1 MMQSKRKYY
10 RHYSIG
16 MVVASVVAL
25 VGTLVANRLLLH
37 ISIVDKACIYGI
49 TAIIG
54 AYVLAYL
61 FIIIK
66 NGGIKKYI
74 EYSSIQKEIEDSL
87 IAIGA
92 YNKHDGKVYADT
104 PKIRIKNGEIR
115 IMLNNL
121 KFRETIES
129 HMASFS
135 TALPERYIVDDY
147 YLTPNEA
154 ELIIKYEDQ
163 KSYKPEKYTLNE
175 YKKLVN
181 SMGNFDIYV
190 DKKHII
196 NLNTYPH
203 WLISGQSG
211 SGKSYLVQEMLIQA
225 IYKGFDVTVLDL
237 KRSYGL
243 YRQHIKYAYEPKEI
257 VSTLQDLE
265 TEMKDRLKALQP
277 ELDKTPNVLAVDVGY
292 TPKLIIVEEYI
303 SLLSSLDK
311 KDKEEVERIVRTIS
325 VLARQSSVH
334 LIIVL
339 QSAGTENIQATT
351 RSNLTKVLMGRA
363 QSNILTA
370 TFGTGVD
377 IPNQGVQMQRGEG
390 LIQLD
395 RITVLR
401 VPEIKDIDSFR

>member
-1 MMQSKRKYY
+1 
-10 RHYSIG
+10 
-16 MVVASVVAL
+16 
-25 VGTLVANRLLLH
+25 
-37 ISIVDKACIYGI
+37 
-49 TAIIG
+49 
-54 AYVLAYL
+54 
-61 FIIIK
+61 
-66 NGGIKKYI
+66 
-74 EYSSIQKEIEDSL
+74 
-87 IAIGA
+87 
-92 YNKHDGKVYADT
+92 
-104 PKIRIKNGEIR
+104 
-115 IMLNNL
+115 
-121 KFRETIES
+121 
-129 HMASFS
+129 
-135 TALPERYIVDDY
+135 
-147 YLTPNEA
+147 
-154 ELIIKYEDQ
+154 
-163 KSYKPEKYTLNE
+163 
-175 YKKLVN
+175 
-181 SMGNFDIYV
+181 MGNLDIYV

-243 YRQHIKYAYEPKEI
+243 YRQHIKYAYEPEEI
-257 VSTLQDLE
+257 ISTLQDLE

-277 ELDKTPNVLAVDVGY
+277 ELDKNPNVLAVDVGY

-311 KDKEEVERIVRTIS
+311 KDKEEVERIVRNIS
-325 VLARQSSVH
+325 VLARQRNIH

-370 TFGTGVD
+370 SFGTGVD

>member
-1 MMQSKRKYY
+1 MQSKRKYY

-16 MVVASVVAL
+16 MAVASVVAL
-25 VGTLVANRLLLH
+25 VGTLVANRLLLQH

-61 FIIIK
+61 FTIIK
-66 NGGIKKYI
+66 SGGIKKYI

-121 KFRETIES
+121 KIRETIES

-135 TALPERYIVDDY
+135 TALPQQYVVEDY
-147 YLTPNEA
+147 YISQDNA
-154 ELIIKYEDQ
+154 ELIIKYENL
-163 KSYKPEKYTLNE
+163 KAYKPEVYTLAE
-175 YKKLVN
+175 YRDRVT
-181 SMGNFDIYV
+181 SMGKLDLYFDR
-190 DKKHII
+190 KHIV

-211 SGKSYLVQEMLIQA
+211 SGKSYLVNQLLIQA
-225 IYKGFDVTVLDL
+225 IYKGFEVTVLDL

-243 YRQHIKYAYEPKEI
+243 YGKHIDYVYEIDGILDKLRA
-257 VSTLQDLE
+257 VE
-265 TEMKDRLKALQP
+265 TEMHNRLEKLQP
-277 ELDKTPNVLAVDVGY
+277 ELDKSPNVLAVDVGF
-292 TPKLIIVEEYI
+292 TPKIIVLEEYI
-303 SLLSSLDK
+303 SLQASLEK
-311 KDKEEVERIVRTIS
+311 KEKEELERIVKSIS
-325 VLARQSSVH
+325 VLARQSNIH
-334 LIIVL
+334 LFIVL
-339 QSAGTENIQATT
+339 QSAGTENISPTT
-351 RSNLTKVLMGRA
+351 RSNLTKVLMGQA
-363 QSNILTA
+363 QSNILMA
-370 TFGTGVD
+370 TFGNGVD
-377 IPNQGVQMQRGEG
+377 IPDRHMNRGEG

-395 RITVLR
+395 RITTLR
-401 VPEIKDIDSFR
+401 VPEIKDIDNFE

>member
-1 MMQSKRKYY
+1 MVMSKRKYY
-10 RHYSIG
+10 SHYSLGLI
-16 MVVASVVAL
+16 VASVLAL
-25 VGTLVANRLLLH
+25 VGTLVTNRLLLH

-74 EYSSIQKEIEDSL
+74 EHSSIQGEIEDSL

-121 KFRETIES
+121 KIRETIES

-135 TALPERYIVDDY
+135 TALPKRYIVDDY

-181 SMGNFDIYV
+181 SMGKLDIYF

-211 SGKSYLVQEMLIQA
+211 SGKSYLVNQLLIQA
-225 IYKGFDVTVLDL
+225 IYKGFEVTVLDL

-243 YRQHIKYAYEPKEI
+243 YGKHIDYVYEIDGILDKLRA
-257 VSTLQDLE
+257 VE
-265 TEMKDRLKALQP
+265 TEMHNRLEKLQP
-277 ELDKTPNVLAVDVGY
+277 ELDKNPNVLAVDVGF
-292 TPKLIIVEEYI
+292 TPKIIVLEEYI
-303 SLLSSLDK
+303 SLQASLEK
-311 KDKEEVERIVRTIS
+311 KEKEELERIVKSIS
-325 VLARQSSVH
+325 VLARQSNIH
-334 LIIVL
+334 LFIVL
-339 QSAGTENIQATT
+339 QSAGTENISPTT
-351 RSNLTKVLMGRA
+351 RSNLTKVLMGQA

-370 TFGTGVD
+370 TFGNGVD
-377 IPNQGVQMQRGEG
+377 IPDRHMNRGEG

-395 RITVLR
+395 RITTLR
-401 VPEIKDIDSFR
+401 VPEIKDIDNFE

>member
-16 MVVASVVAL
+16 MAVASVVAL

-61 FIIIK
+61 FTIIK
-66 NGGIKKYI
+66 SGGIKKYI

-121 KFRETIES
+121 KIRETIES

-135 TALPERYIVDDY
+135 TALPQQYVVEDY
-147 YLTPNEA
+147 YISQDNA
-154 ELIIKYEDQ
+154 ELIIKYENL
-163 KSYKPEKYTLNE
+163 KAYKPEVYTLAE
-175 YKKLVN
+175 YRDRVT
-181 SMGNFDIYV
+181 SMGKLDLYFDR
-190 DKKHII
+190 KHIV

-211 SGKSYLVQEMLIQA
+211 SGKSYLVNQLLIQA
-225 IYKGFDVTVLDL
+225 IYKGFEVTVLDL

-243 YRQHIKYAYEPKEI
+243 YGKHIDYVYEIDGILDKLRA
-257 VSTLQDLE
+257 VE
-265 TEMKDRLKALQP
+265 TEMHNRLEKLQP
-277 ELDKTPNVLAVDVGY
+277 ELDKNPNVLAVDVGF
-292 TPKLIIVEEYI
+292 TPKIIVLEEYI
-303 SLLSSLDK
+303 SLQASLEK
-311 KDKEEVERIVRTIS
+311 KEKEELERIVKSIS
-325 VLARQSSVH
+325 VLARQSNIH
-334 LIIVL
+334 LFIVL
-339 QSAGTENIQATT
+339 QSAGTENISPTT
-351 RSNLTKVLMGRA
+351 RSNLTKVLMGQA
-363 QSNILTA
+363 QSNILMA
-370 TFGTGVD
+370 TFGNGVD
-377 IPNQGVQMQRGEG
+377 IPDRHMNRGEG

-395 RITVLR
+395 RITTLR
-401 VPEIKDIDSFR
+401 VPEIKDIDNFE